1 MFTIESMLKKAQKE
15 GYGSE
20 NTMWMSVRYLEKI
33 KEENKEL
40 YWEMARQIHNMIYNG
55 HYSEEFAEYDVSKIY
70 YLDKHDQKVYGPHW
84 TASQIDDATKAL
96 SFPAGTTKWDKYVA
110 YNVMWTDLTGDFNDE
125 EILRAAYKFFF
136 KDPDFKSDTT
146 TNLWQYMNCKY

>member
-1 MFTIESMLKKAQKE
+1 MLTETYAKSLAIED
-15 GYGSE
+15 
-20 NTMWMSVRYLEKI
+20 RIREKYSI
-33 KEENKEL
+33 SDEFAIL
-40 YWEMARQIHNMIYNG
+40 RQRDKNP
-55 HYSEEFAEYDVSKIY
+55 EEFAEYDVSKIY

-146 TNLWQYMNCKY
+146 TKLWQYMNCKY